1 METGL
6 EGRPWYFGLFVGL
19 AIGGLALFAGY
30 RIRLSE
36 MQESIE
42 RQESRIID
50 LDDQIRRGEAARAQL
65 PQFEERVE
73 ALEKELERLL
83 VILPDRRNV
92 HDVLRRF
99 KDLAEREDF
108 NLLQFTPSNEVE
120 QDYFNEWPITL
131 RVQGT
136 YHNLARFFDRM
147 SRLSRIF
154 NIDTLT
160 VNAVRSPTPS
170 QTIDATF
177 VAKTFV
183 YKEDEGFDLEEGP

>member
-6 EGRPWYFGLFVGL
+6 EGRPWYFGLLVGL

-36 MQESIE
+36 MNETIE

-108 NLLQFTPSNEVE
+108 NLLQFTPSSEVE

-154 NIDTLT
+154 NVDTLT
-160 VNAVRSPTPS
+160 VNAVRTPTPS

-183 YKEDEGFDLEEGP
+183 YKEDEPMDLEEGP

>member
-1 METGL
+1 M
-6 EGRPWYFGLFVGL
+6 
-19 AIGGLALFAGY
+19 
-30 RIRLSE
+30 
-36 MQESIE
+36 
-42 RQESRIID
+42 
-50 LDDQIRRGEAARAQL
+50 
-65 PQFEERVE
+65 
-73 ALEKELERLL
+73 
-83 VILPDRRNV
+83 ILPDRRNV

-154 NIDTLT
+154 NVDTLT
-160 VNAVRSPTPS
+160 VNAVRAPTPS

-183 YKEDEGFDLEEGP
+183 YKEDEGFDSLEEGP